1 MSERNFKIYLLDM
14 IKNMEKAEKF
24 VESLSCDDFEK
35 DEKSYY
41 AVIRAI
47 EIIGEAAKHIPE
59 DIRNKFS
66 DIPWRDIAGMR
77 DKAIHFYFGVNL
89 EKIWLV
95 VKKDI
100 PQLLPLLK
108 EALKELDKQD

>member
-1 MSERNFKIYLLDM
+1 MSERNLKIYLLDM
-14 IKNMEKAEKF
+14 IENMIKTEEF
-24 VESLSCDDFEK
+24 IGSLNYDDFEK

-47 EIIGEAAKHIPE
+47 EVIGEAAKHIPD
-59 DIRNKFS
+59 DIRKRFPN
-66 DIPWRDIAGMR
+66 IPWKDIAGMR
-77 DKAIHFYFGVNL
+77 DKAIHFYFGINI
-89 EKIWLV
+89 EKVWLV

-108 EALKELDKQD
+108 DVLKELEKQD